1 MLDENLIFSDKKL
14 RQPPRS
20 GPATWRTSVPAP
32 PSTPKSGPCGS
43 SSRPVYYLL
52 DQLPSSFKTAKIPT
66 TETVLGRFLK
76 NLENSD
82 PKEEAAET
90 RRELEDVWLQHFGPR
105 LVEGREFGIEEKEEK
120 TKKMIKSDRH
130 IDDKIRDIWKD
141 WDKLEKES
149 RKPARAAS
157 SFFINK
163 QDRFRDQLKVPFN
176 ITTVNAE
183 EVIRESGIKDW

>member
-1 MLDENLIFSDKKL
+1 M
-14 RQPPRS
+14 
-20 GPATWRTSVPAP
+20 
-32 PSTPKSGPCGS
+32 
-43 SSRPVYYLL
+43 
-52 DQLPSSFKTAKIPT
+52 
-66 TETVLGRFLK
+66 
-76 NLENSD
+76 
-82 PKEEAAET
+82 
-90 RRELEDVWLQHFGPR
+90 
-105 LVEGREFGIEEKEEK
+105 IE
-120 TKKMIKSDRH
+120 SDRH